1 VRRDEQSLAT
11 YRQSHSDAP
20 VPPRASVKNY
30 TNFEKMVLDYYLSL
44 KYPIIFYP
52 ESEGYT
58 AIIKDLPGCMSVGET
73 LSEAMENIEEARE
86 LWIETAY
93 ECGDEIPLPL
103 TEVEDSGSLSLE
115 IPKSLRRSLADNA
128 ETAGVSIEQY
138 ILALLSKAG

>member
-1 VRRDEQSLAT
+1 M
-11 YRQSHSDAP
+11 
-20 VPPRASVKNY
+20 PPRASVKNY

-73 LSEAMENIEEARE
+73 LSESMENIEEARE

-93 ECGDEIPLPL
+93 ECGHEIPLPA
-103 TEVEDSGSLSLE
+103 TEIEYSGNLSLQ
-115 IPKSLRRSLADNA
+115 IPKSLHLSLAEKA
-128 ETAGVSIEQY
+128 EREGVSLDQY
-138 ILALLSKAG
+138 ILVVLSKAG